1 MELKEFDE
9 IEEGLYFLDKESR
22 QIQAAKIF
30 EIRRRFL
37 SESLRKKEVNEISEV
52 VDEYDKLYKEGKE
65 INAYLLISKKPKAV
79 LDKMFGKERE

>member
-37 SESLRKKEVNEISEV
+37 SESLRKKEVNEISEM

-65 INAYLLISKKPKAV
+65 INAYLLISRKPKAV